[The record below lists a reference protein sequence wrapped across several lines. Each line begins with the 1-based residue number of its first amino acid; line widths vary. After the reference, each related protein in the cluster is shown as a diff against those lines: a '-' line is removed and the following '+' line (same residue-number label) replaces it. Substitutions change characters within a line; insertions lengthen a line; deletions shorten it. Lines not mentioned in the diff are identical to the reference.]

1 MVALWGPLRAA
12 WGRSGDVWG
21 LRGGAMGASG
31 DCIGVLWVRPLRGEE
46 GTEMATTARVTKS
59 SASCE
64 SFKDIGHQ
72 FRPGRGPFRA
82 FQFRPSV
89 VPLCHAHIYVGP
101 LVFLSF
107 SETTQF
113 MVLFASHEKYIFIP
127 DSLPKRT
134 IICHPAYRLS
144 ESIV

>member
-1 MVALWGPLRAA
+1 MKKPPQFTVLSASRQKYTVH
-12 WGRSGDVWG
+12 SVWEPKG
-21 LRGGAMGASG
+21 YPKG
-31 DCIGVLWVRPLRGEE
+31 PLRGEE

-113 MVLFASHEKYIFIP
+113 IVLFASHEKYIFIP
-127 DSLPKRT
+127 DCLPKRI